1 MNRTVTNVVLAV
13 AMLATAVGTR
23 ALTPTRN
30 MADQKG
36 RFELEQ
42 LVPASF
48 ADWEIDATVVP
59 LKVDPE
65 TQRQLNRIY
74 NQTLS
79 RTYINKQGERVMLS
93 VAYGGDQS
101 NTMAVHRPEVCYV
114 AQGFNMNYNR
124 LDQLG
129 TPYGTLPVR
138 RLVASQGARN
148 EPITYWITVGEHAID
163 PGISQK
169 WQQLR
174 YSLAG
179 QVPDGMLVRVSSIET
194 DRERAY
200 VLQQRFVNDMLANVS
215 DAGRQRLIGSMNK
228 P

>member
-1 MNRTVTNVVLAV
+1 MKRTVTNVVLAV
-13 AMLATAVGTR
+13 AALATALATH
-23 ALTPTRN
+23 ALTPTVN

-36 RFELEQ
+36 HFDLEK

-48 ADWEIDATVVP
+48 GDWEIDASVVP

-79 RTYINKQGERVMLS
+79 RTYINKKGERVMLS

-124 LDQLG
+124 LDQLD
-129 TPYGTLPVR
+129 TSYGTLPVR
-138 RLVASQGARN
+138 HLVATQGART

-163 PGISQK
+163 PGVSQK
-169 WQQLR
+169 LQQLR

-179 QVPDGMLVRVSSIET
+179 QVPDGMLVRVSSIDG
-194 DRERAY
+194 DREQAY
-200 VLQQRFVNDMLANVS
+200 VLQQRFVKDMLANVS
-215 DAGRQRLIGSMNK
+215 AAGRQRLIGTTNK